1 MQIFN
6 NETIPLMKSALK
18 AYNLRQTALANNIAN
33 ATTPGYQRK
42 EVVFEETLQNAVDKL
57 TTNVHEH
64 VFVDGDAVQPELV
77 NDPHTALINGVNN
90 VDIDKEMAFEAE
102 NALKYQ
108 AVVQALIQ
116 KYRIVNDAIRGR

>member
-42 EVVFEETLQNAVDKL
+42 DVIFEEKL
-57 TTNVHEH
+57 REAEEKLDTSIHEH
-64 VFVDGDAVQPELV
+64 VFVDGEAVQPELV
-77 NDPHTALINGVNN
+77 NDPYTTLVNGINN
-90 VDIDKEMAFEAE
+90 VDIDKEMSYEAE

-116 KYRIVNDAIRGR
+116 KYRIVSDAIRGR

>member
-18 AYNLRQTALANNIAN
+18 AYNLRQTAVANNIAN

-42 EVVFEETLQNAVDKL
+42 DVIFEEKLQDAVNDLKN
-57 TTNVHEH
+57 TVNQH

-77 NDPHTALINGVNN
+77 NDPHTALVNGYNN
-90 VDIDKEMAFEAE
+90 VDIDKEMAYEAE
-102 NALKYQ
+102 NSLKYQ

-116 KYRIVNDAIRGR
+116 KYRIVSDAIRGR